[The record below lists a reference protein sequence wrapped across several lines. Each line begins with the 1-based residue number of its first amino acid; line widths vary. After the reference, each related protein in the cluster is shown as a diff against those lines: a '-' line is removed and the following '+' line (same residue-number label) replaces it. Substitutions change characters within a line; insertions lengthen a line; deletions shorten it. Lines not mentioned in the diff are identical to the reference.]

1 MKGVFMETAKIIKIG
16 WSKVIRLL
24 KRIRL
29 SGTENSISKEDD
41 NVILSSV
48 SKKSALEAF
57 LALPGCPDFTVER
70 DTAQEIQN
78 RDIF

>member
-1 MKGVFMETAKIIKIG
+1 METAKIIKIG
-16 WSKVIRLL
+16 WSKVIRVL

-48 SKKSALEAF
+48 SKKSALETF
-57 LALPGCPDFTVER
+57 FALPECPDFTVER
-70 DTAQEIQN
+70 DITQQIQN